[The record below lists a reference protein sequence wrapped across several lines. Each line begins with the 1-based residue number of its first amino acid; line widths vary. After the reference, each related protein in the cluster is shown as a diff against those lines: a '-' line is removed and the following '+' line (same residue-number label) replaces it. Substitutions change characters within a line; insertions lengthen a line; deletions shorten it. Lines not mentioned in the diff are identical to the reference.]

1 MPQLDAPIVLFCS
14 ERSGSNM
21 IAKIFDAHPQVC
33 APGDSHMFA
42 VMSECACRY
51 AHGSDD
57 LRRAV
62 LDLFEAKVGQ
72 WAIDARTS
80 GDRAALLSGLMRA
93 GAMAA
98 ALYAAEARAAGKPHV
113 LIKENSSFRYLA
125 MLMAQSR
132 SPRILFMTRDPRD
145 MAVSWTNGPVMRG
158 GVLRATDRWC
168 HDQQGS
174 LETIA
179 QLGPE
184 TPVATLR
191 YEDVLSDPEGTLR
204 RACHDLDLPF
214 SEDMLRFSER
224 SSSARADAGRS
235 SMWSNLDKPILSNN
249 AQKFRRE
256 LDDDQIAY
264 VEAATAP
271 WMAALGYATAR
282 PGRPAFGRFDT
293 LDALRAHLA
302 GTEPHDKPAYRALPA
317 GERARFEG
325 WSRLVARMRAR
336 PPLPP
341 ATLTREGA
349 S

>member
-1 MPQLDAPIVLFCS
+1 MPHLDAPLILFCS

-33 APGDSHMFA
+33 APGASHLFR

-51 AHGSDD
+51 APGSDA
-57 LRRAV
+57 LRHAV
-62 LDLFEAKVGQ
+62 LALFEAKVSR
-72 WAIDARTS
+72 WAIDSWTGA
-80 GDRAALLSGLMRA
+80 DRAALLSGLTRA
-93 GAMAA
+93 GEMAA

-113 LIKENSSFRYLA
+113 MTKENSSFRYLP
-125 MLMAQSR
+125 MLMAQSTR
-132 SPRILFMTRDPRD
+132 LRVLFMTRDPRD

-174 LETIA
+174 LETLA

-184 TPVATLR
+184 TRVAALR
-191 YEDVLSDPEGTLR
+191 YEDVLSNPEGQVR

-224 SSSARADAGRS
+224 STSARGDAARS
-235 SMWSNLDKPILSNN
+235 SMWSNLDKPILSDN

-264 VEAATAP
+264 IEAATGP
-271 WMAALGYATAR
+271 LMATLGYATAR
-282 PGRPAFGRFDT
+282 PGRLAFGGFDT

-302 GTEPHDKPAYRALPA
+302 GTEPHDKPGYLALPA
-317 GERARFEG
+317 EERARFEG

-341 ATLTREGA
+341 VPQTHEAA
-349 S
+349 

>member
-33 APGDSHMFA
+33 APGDSHLFA

-51 AHGSDD
+51 TPGSDD

-62 LDLFEAKVGQ
+62 LDLFDAKVSQ
-72 WAIDARTS
+72 WAIDSWTAA
-80 GDRAALLSGLMRA
+80 DRAALLSGLTHV
-93 GAMAA
+93 GEMAA

-113 LIKENSSFRYLA
+113 MTKENSSFRYLP
-125 MLMAQSR
+125 MLIAQSTR
-132 SPRILFMTRDPRD
+132 PRILFMTRDPRD
-145 MAVSWTNGPVMRG
+145 MAVSWINGPVMRG
-158 GVLRATDRWC
+158 GVLRATERWC

-191 YEDVLSDPEGTLR
+191 YEDVLSDPEGQLC
-204 RACHDLDLPF
+204 RACHDLDLAF

-224 SSSARADAGRS
+224 SSSAHADAGRS
-235 SMWSNLDKPILSNN
+235 SMWSNLDKPILSDN
-249 AQKFRRE
+249 AQKFRSE

-264 VEAATAP
+264 IEAATAP
-271 WMAALGYATAR
+271 WMEALGYATAR

-302 GTEPHDKPAYRALPA
+302 GTEPHDKTAYRDLPA
-317 GERARFEG
+317 EERARFEG
-325 WSRLVARMRAR
+325 WSRLVARMRTR

-341 ATLTREGA
+341 VSQTREGA
-349 S
+349 